1 MAIIVSNINNQV
13 EKLERIEIL
22 EEFTSNFINYLRDE
36 QLNLKGFK
44 ILYEL
49 EDIKEILDNV
59 LRASIINESE
69 HTYFDEK
76 DMPF

>member
-69 HTYFDEK
+69 CTYFDEK